1 MESKN
6 DDELITMESLYA
18 YLAGEG
24 GEYTQKN
31 KIYNILVGNK
41 SSNKRAIYVTVS
53 FISRTRESGKQGV
66 EL

>member
-1 MESKN
+1 
-6 DDELITMESLYA
+6 MESLYA

-41 SSNKRAIYVTVS
+41 SSNKQAIYVTVS